1 MTMVI
6 IILMAIVIK
15 DACEQ
20 WTSVPPKKVFQESK
34 TEYYSMDQK
43 VENIEIFEAK

>member
-20 WTSVPPKKVFQESK
+20 WTSVPPKKYFK
-34 TEYYSMDQK
+34 KAAEYYSRNQK
-43 VENIEIFEAK
+43 IENIEIFEEK